1 MVRMV
6 ARRATRLVPLFIVLF
21 IWGLTTHGKYSD
33 SGDEPHYLIVAE
45 SLASDGDLDLS
56 NNYFN
61 GDARWF
67 GADDLVP
74 LAHAA
79 RTRHGALWSTH
90 DVGLPV
96 LVAPVYALAMRA
108 SRLVPDPLLAR
119 MRQTR
124 GLFAYSLVSFT
135 MVVAT
140 AFFATLF
147 MRSLMR
153 HTTVAA
159 AAGITLLLVLS
170 PPVLSHAFLVFPET
184 PALWVTCAFVWLI
197 ALPGTDLTRGRV
209 LSVMAAIGAMP
220 WLHRKYSLY
229 CLALAIVVVITHREW
244 LKAQPRAWLAL
255 AGLAAVAP
263 QAALHATTMW
273 AWGHLG
279 GPQMLGGLPFKVT
292 GGPKGALGLLF
303 DRERGLLGYAPVYLL
318 APVWWG
324 LAWREHRALLLPIA
338 CLFIPMSMFVT
349 WDAGFSPA
357 ARFLVPLLPL
367 VLLPAVRAFGNR
379 RFISLAIPVLVFQA
393 IVTALAWQFPRRLW
407 PREQG
412 TNQILDVI
420 PVVGPVYSSWLPS
433 VQTDPSLAHAW
444 LAAAALGMM
453 TLGAILV
460 CRRTH
465 RSTSAASTGR

>member
-1 MVRMV
+1 MI
-6 ARRATRLVPLFIVLF
+6 ARRATRLVPVFIVLF

-45 SLASDGDLDLS
+45 SLVSDGDLDLS

-79 RTRHGALWSTH
+79 RTRHGSLWSTH

-96 LVAPVYALAMRA
+96 LVAPVYALATRA
-108 SRLVPDPLLAR
+108 SRLVPDALLAR

-124 GLFAYSLVSFT
+124 GLFAYSLLSLT

-147 MRSLMR
+147 MRSLVR
-153 HTTVAA
+153 HTTTTA

-197 ALPGTDLTRGRV
+197 ALPKTELTRGRV

-220 WLHRKYSLY
+220 WLHRKYSFY
-229 CLALAIVVVITHREW
+229 CLGLAIVVVITHREW
-244 LKAQPRAWLAL
+244 LKSQPRAWLAL
-255 AGLAAVAP
+255 AGLAVVAP

-279 GPQMLGGLPFKVT
+279 GPQMLGGLPFNVS
-292 GGPKGALGLLF
+292 GGPKGALGLLL

-324 LAWREHRALLLPIA
+324 LASREHRALLLPIA

-357 ARFLVPLLPL
+357 ARFLVPLMPL
-367 VLLPAVRAFGNR
+367 VMLPAVRAFASR
-379 RFISLAIPVLVFQA
+379 RFVSIAIPLVALQA
-393 IVTALAWQFPRRLW
+393 LITALAWQFPRRLW
-407 PREQG
+407 PRGQG
-412 TNQILDVI
+412 TNQILDMI
-420 PVVGPVYSSWLPS
+420 PVVGPLYSSFLPS
-433 VQTDPSLAHAW
+433 VQTNPSLTPAVVA
-444 LAAAALGMM
+444 AVVIGAAALVVFVFVRRGGE
-453 TLGAILV
+453 LGPAG
-460 CRRTH
+460 RRA
-465 RSTSAASTGR
+465 R